1 MSSKLKTRNV
11 VHANKTTWVKK
22 DKNWKNITT
31 NQTENLKSLKKNKDF
46 RWLVKNN
53 KLKTYKKKD
62 LLVLQTINETEK
74 LAK

>member
-11 VHANKTTWVKK
+11 VHANKTIWVKK
-22 DKNWKNITT
+22 DKKWKNITT
-31 NQTENLKSLKKNKDF
+31 EEIENLKNLKKNKDF
-46 RWLVKNN
+46 RWLVKKN

>member
-11 VHANKTTWVKK
+11 VHANKTIWVKK
-22 DKNWKNITT
+22 DKKWKNTT
-31 NQTENLKSLKKNKDF
+31 TEEIENLKNLKKNKDF
-46 RWLVKNN
+46 RWLVKKN